1 MTRLISYILTLTMEQ
16 EQIESVELRPIRKY
30 LKLFVGLLLAI
41 LALSAVGYFV
51 YRNIVLEVSPQ
62 KNSTVGT
69 DVSQASTTFK
79 GVSAPEKPFDFSGT
93 LYLSLL
99 KIGGVN
105 ALGIYAYNITGV
117 AGSRF
122 TTIFADRIVAGGN
135 YNVNISPSV
144 SSDGK
149 QLVFAR
155 GKANGSALQIFTSD
169 VSGKNVLQITTTPDK
184 YKREPVWS
192 PSGKLIAYISH
203 NTVSGANDPDPE
215 IPESWSTYLTDSK
228 GNAVKVAT
236 GGNPIFSPDGKK
248 LLVLQNDGL
257 HAFDISVWTKPKSL
271 GLVVKTVGGRAS
283 ETMKISVSADGK
295 MMAWPAVSARNVVIS
310 HINSWDPFSISP
322 FLIIETKAYWTVF
335 SPDGKYLAVE
345 EWRKDSAGNES
356 PVIMGYDLSNGK
368 SEKIVSLSTDN
379 KSYLWFGSW
388 K

>member
-1 MTRLISYILTLTMEQ
+1 MEQ

-30 LKLFVGLLLAI
+30 LKLSVGLLLAI
-41 LALSAVGYFV
+41 SALSAVGYFV

-105 ALGIYAYNITGV
+105 ALGIYAYNITGE

-122 TTIFADRIVAGGN
+122 TTLFAEKRVASGN

-155 GKANGSALQIFTSD
+155 GKADGSALQIFTSD
-169 VSGKNVLQITTTPDK
+169 ISGKNLQQITKTPDA
-184 YKREPVWS
+184 YKREPVFNS
-192 PSGKLIAYISH
+192 SGTLIAYISH
-203 NTVSGANDPDPE
+203 NTLSSANDPDPDL
-215 IPESWSTYLTDSK
+215 PESWSTFLTDMK
-228 GNAVKVAT
+228 GKVNKVST
-236 GGNPIFSPDGKK
+236 GSNPLFSPDGKK
-248 LLVLQNDGL
+248 LLLLKHDGL
-257 HAFDISVWTKPKSL
+257 HLFDISVWTKPKDL
-271 GLVVKTVGGRAS
+271 GLVVRELSGNAS
-283 ETMKISVSADGK
+283 ETMKIGISADGK
-295 MMAWPAVSARNVVIS
+295 MMAWPAVSARNVVVS

-345 EWRKDSAGNES
+345 EWRKDSEGNES